1 MTAEFNAIRRLL
13 SSGQKTANKNPTWTR
28 IHEETCCGTLVG
40 RAFQFSDDELQ
51 RLRQHAQ
58 SLTGLDP
65 LFDSTAGGRMEM
77 AEKVPDEKLA
87 SDSVFGRLVVIATAG
102 KAQVKVVGESV
113 RVPRGAILSTPL
125 DQLDVHHLHQ
135 QRLVII
141 ENGALMPECHHIRL
155 PKGWEDCV
163 FVYRG
168 HRENI
173 RHTQQL
179 IQRHPAELLG
189 LFFDFDPAGLD
200 MALAVGKGNVL
211 IPEERTK
218 LISAF
223 GASINNRSAF
233 RRQGREMNR
242 LRDRVADTHWEQ
254 IVSWL
259 ETHEIAIMQEHL
271 VRRELPLVTLCSAT

>member
-13 SSGQKTANKNPTWTR
+13 SSGKKTANKNPTWTR

-65 LFDSTAGGRMEM
+65 LFDSTAGGRMDM

-87 SDSVFGRLVVIATAG
+87 SDSVFGQLVVMATVG
-102 KAQVKVVGESV
+102 KAQVKVSGESV
-113 RVPRGAILSTPL
+113 RIPQGSILSVPFDRL
-125 DQLDVHHLHQ
+125 DANILRQ
-135 QRLVII
+135 QRLVVI

-163 FVYRG
+163 FIYRG
-168 HRENI
+168 HRENV
-173 RHTQQL
+173 RHTQNL
-179 IQRHPAELLG
+179 IESQPAELLG

-200 MALAVGKGNVL
+200 MALAVGKGCVF
-211 IPEERTK
+211 IPKEGPK
-218 LISAF
+218 LINAL
-223 GASINNRSAF
+223 GATINNRSAF
-233 RRQGREMNR
+233 RRQGREINR
-242 LRDRVADTHWEQ
+242 LRDRVVDTHWEQ
-254 IVSWL
+254 IVDWL
-259 ETHEIAIMQEHL
+259 EKNEIAIMQEHL
-271 VRRELPLVTLCSAT
+271 VRRNLPLVTLCSAN